1 MGEIP
6 DVVPTIIALQRTFE
20 EVRKAELEK
29 AVQMMTNLSEEDRKT
44 LEVMTQSIVKKLCTT
59 P

>member
-1 MGEIP
+1 M
-6 DVVPTIIALQRTFE
+6 VPTIIALQRTFE

-44 LEVMTQSIVKKLCTT
+44 LEVMTSVNREET
-59 P
+59 PAQPRNAS